1 MSQFHLDQG
10 LKNRILQNLDTH
22 LIVGAMDGI
31 SHDEYF
37 TWVAEKQNRR
47 DTKVVFVEP
56 IKEYV
61 ERLKENSLKLD
72 IPVDNLYFEQCC
84 ISDKEETVDFA
95 YFTFSSPVGTK
106 PWYIDGCSSVV
117 ENGEPLNTH
126 LATDVDRRD
135 LIITQMQCTTVPF
148 LLSKNG
154 FSEIDYLQIDTEGYD
169 QRIVSS
175 LDLEALGVKYLRFE
189 KHYCTNSFLEEIL
202 EKSYA
207 LGYSSYIDWDVHLVK
222 THLIN

>member
-1 MSQFHLDQG
+1 
-10 LKNRILQNLDTH
+10 
-22 LIVGAMDGI
+22 
-31 SHDEYF
+31 
-37 TWVAEKQNRR
+37 
-47 DTKVVFVEP
+47 
-56 IKEYV
+56 
-61 ERLKENSLKLD
+61 
-72 IPVDNLYFEQCC
+72 
-84 ISDKEETVDFA
+84 
-95 YFTFSSPVGTK
+95 
-106 PWYIDGCSSVV
+106 
-117 ENGEPLNTH
+117 
-126 LATDVDRRD
+126 
-135 LIITQMQCTTVPF
+135 MQCTTIPF